1 MASPTCLLRNDKP
14 LVVKH
19 SPRQIRTFTASA
31 IAHNIHTS
39 LDHADGHRGAVPV
52 PVLGGGPTAASSA
65 PITPTRSHSSVIAA
79 RPAFAV
85 SDRSGAPARTR

>member
-19 SPRQIRTFTASA
+19 SQRQIRTFTASA

-39 LDHADGHRGAVPV
+39 LDHADGGTLIIGCAANHGMRERNRVRRGDWGLQCRLMV
-52 PVLGGGPTAASSA
+52 AADE
-65 PITPTRSHSSVIAA
+65 RVK
-79 RPAFAV
+79 V
-85 SDRSGAPARTR
+85 